1 MALIPVSKWARIN
14 GKNPDN
20 ARQKAIRK
28 TIPAVKQGKV
38 WMIDEAAPWNEI
50 RATEVSVHVTER
62 FIQVAALGRETI
74 EPICA
79 EDNLTQEQLVQKI
92 VALIRKVTTNCWIRV
107 NCDFDGDTLTL
118 LESSVRK
125 EYPLGRVFYDD
136 DPRMEGATNCGMLD
150 MGEYLYDGKI
160 VHFFTN
166 DYRDFAAVLF
176 KYNYSY
182 TNLTKDIKAR
192 EIGACLYRF
201 PYGNR
206 NMYVYIQQGKYVNY
220 LFFTRSMP
228 QNGDWGV
235 LARDCAK
242 QSRESKIRQSQV
254 I

>member
-1 MALIPVSKWARIN
+1 MALISLSEWAKKN

-28 TIPAVKQGKV
+28 TIPAVKQGNI

-50 RATEVSVHVTER
+50 KATEVSVHVTER
-62 FIQVAALGRETI
+62 FIQVAALGRENI

-92 VALIRKVTTNCWIRV
+92 VALIRKVTTNCCIRV
-107 NCDFDGDTLTL
+107 NCDFDGDTLRI

-136 DPRMEGATNCGMLD
+136 EPRMEGVTNCGMLD

-166 DYRDFAAVLF
+166 DYRDFANILF
-176 KYNYSY
+176 LHRYSY
-182 TNLTKDIKAR
+182 VNLTKDIKER
-192 EIGACLYRF
+192 KTGACLYRF
-201 PYGNR
+201 PYKNR
-206 NMYVYIQQGKYVNY
+206 NMYVYIQQAEYVNY
-220 LFFTRSMP
+220 LFFTRSVP
-228 QNGDWGV
+228 RDGDWSA

-242 QSRESKIRQSQV
+242 QSRESKMRQSQ
-254 I
+254 II

>member
-1 MALIPVSKWARIN
+1 MEFPLSL
-14 GKNPDN
+14 
-20 ARQKAIRK
+20 
-28 TIPAVKQGKV
+28 
-38 WMIDEAAPWNEI
+38 
-50 RATEVSVHVTER
+50 
-62 FIQVAALGRETI
+62 FF
-74 EPICA
+74 
-79 EDNLTQEQLVQKI
+79 VQKYKNFSI
-92 VALIRKVTTNCWIRV
+92 FFHKNKV
-107 NCDFDGDTLTL
+107 CDLQAI
-118 LESSVRK
+118 ESSVRK

-220 LFFTRSMP
+220 LFLLSFHV
-228 QNGDWGV
+228 G
-235 LARDCAK
+235 
-242 QSRESKIRQSQV
+242 
-254 I
+254 